1 MADGEGA
8 QAALEEVPVEVAPA
22 EDQKAEETTA
32 EESDPAA
39 PAAEAEADST
49 TTSVADGVSAAA
61 APVADKLNSFK
72 DLVVSEVDHETPALE
87 FTEDSPPPTP
97 QASEEAPGP
106 VPSDSE
112 LDVTS
117 VPRELGDGLAETAAT
132 AESKL
137 KEVLPGNDELPAVA
151 KNDDDDAADEPEMV
165 DASPRWLDNIYPSMK
180 KRADSV
186 VNHPVVAK
194 TTETFWQ
201 TAGAA
206 HERMIQPIV
215 SHPYVQKGTQTLKA
229 GGAYTLE
236 KGRNMRLA
244 PILGFVIGVALLG
257 VAVQGIHHWRC
268 GPNNEQACP
277 TMAELSCELRSRA
290 THLKSVGHT
299 KFLETFGDKFGDMK
313 VGDKFHKFIEQ
324 FSDKLGFHKKVEL

>member
-1 MADGEGA
+1 MGLVIQECSTATTSTNVMADGEGA
-8 QAALEEVPVEVAPA
+8 PGAVEEVPVEVAPA

-32 EESDPAA
+32 AEEADPAA
-39 PAAEAEADST
+39 PVAEAEST
-49 TTSVADGVSAAA
+49 ATSVADGVSAAA

-87 FTEDSPPPTP
+87 LTEDSPPPTP

-112 LDVTS
+112 VDVTS
-117 VPRELGDGLAETAAT
+117 VPRKLADGLADTAAT

-137 KEVLPGNDELPAVA
+137 KDGFSAVA
-151 KNDDDDAADEPEMV
+151 KNDADDAADEPMM

-180 KRADSV
+180 KTKDSV

-194 TTETFWQ
+194 TTDAFWQ

-206 HERMIQPIV
+206 HERVIQPIV
-215 SHPYVQKGTQTLKA
+215 SHPYVQKGTETLKA

-236 KGRNMRLA
+236 KGRNIRLA

-257 VAVQGIHHWRC
+257 VAVRGK
-268 GPNNEQACP
+268 N
-277 TMAELSCELRSRA
+277 
-290 THLKSVGHT
+290 
-299 KFLETFGDKFGDMK
+299 
-313 VGDKFHKFIEQ
+313 
-324 FSDKLGFHKKVEL
+324 

>member
-1 MADGEGA
+1 MRRTSIMADGEGA
-8 QAALEEVPVEVAPA
+8 PAALEEVPVEVAPA
-22 EDQKAEETTA
+22 EDQKAEETTTG
-32 EESDPAA
+32 EESTG

-49 TTSVADGVSAAA
+49 ATSVADGVSAAA

-72 DLVVSEVDHETPALE
+72 DLLVSGADHETPALE

-106 VPSDSE
+106 VPSDSSE
-112 LDVTS
+112 VDVTS
-117 VPRELGDGLAETAAT
+117 VPRKLGDGLAETAAT

-137 KEVLPGNDELPAVA
+137 KEVLPGSDEFPAVA
-151 KNDDDDAADEPEMV
+151 KNDDADDPPMV

-186 VNHPVVAK
+186 VNHPVVTK

-206 HERMIQPIV
+206 HERVIQPIV
-215 SHPYVQKGTQTLKA
+215 SHPYVQKGTETLKA

-257 VAVQGIHHWRC
+257 VAVRGK
-268 GPNNEQACP
+268 G
-277 TMAELSCELRSRA
+277 
-290 THLKSVGHT
+290 
-299 KFLETFGDKFGDMK
+299 
-313 VGDKFHKFIEQ
+313 
-324 FSDKLGFHKKVEL
+324 

>member
-1 MADGEGA
+1 MELVIQECSTATTSTYVMADGEGA
-8 QAALEEVPVEVAPA
+8 PGALEEVPVEVAPA

-72 DLVVSEVDHETPALE
+72 DLVFSEVDHETPALE

-117 VPRELGDGLAETAAT
+117 VPRKLGDGLAETAAT

-137 KEVLPGNDELPAVA
+137 KEVLPGNDELPPVA
-151 KNDDDDAADEPEMV
+151 NNDDDDAADETEME
-165 DASPRWLDNIYPSMK
+165 DARSGWFDIYPSMK

-186 VNHPVVAK
+186 VNHPVVTNA
-194 TTETFWQ
+194 TETFWQ
-201 TAGAA
+201 TAAAA

-215 SHPYVQKGTQTLKA
+215 SHRYVQTGTQTLKA

-257 VAVQGIHHWRC
+257 VAVRG
-268 GPNNEQACP
+268 
-277 TMAELSCELRSRA
+277 
-290 THLKSVGHT
+290 K
-299 KFLETFGDKFGDMK
+299 D
-313 VGDKFHKFIEQ
+313 
-324 FSDKLGFHKKVEL
+324 